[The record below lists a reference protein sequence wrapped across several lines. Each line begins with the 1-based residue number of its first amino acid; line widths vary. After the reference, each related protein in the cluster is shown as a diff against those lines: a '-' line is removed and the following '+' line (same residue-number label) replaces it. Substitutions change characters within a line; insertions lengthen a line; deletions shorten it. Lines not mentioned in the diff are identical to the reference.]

1 MEYGSRSLIGMT
13 ASSCGDEIFDFEYL
27 TILQAFVPTFQLQV
41 SA

>member
-1 MEYGSRSLIGMT
+1 MEYGSCSLIGMA
-13 ASSCGDEIFDFEYL
+13 ASSCGDEIWIFEDL

>member
-1 MEYGSRSLIGMT
+1 MKHGSRSLIGMA
-13 ASSCGDEIFDFEYL
+13 ASSCGDEILIFEWL